1 MKIEEYRRFLELK
14 KMFAERAKGICE
26 FHPERYLDEF
36 VVMTGNGKLG
46 FEPLKVEHVE
56 YWDDCIYVMLGP
68 PDCSHEGSSEIKIP
82 LNWILDD
89 KLYEKKRA
97 EFKAEIEKR
106 IREKNDSYEKRKKR
120 EAYEKI
126 LETEQGRE
134 KEKRLKE
141 FDKKLG
147 KEKK

>member
-1 MKIEEYRRFLELK
+1 MKIEDYRRFLELK

-26 FHPERYLDEF
+26 FHPGRYLDEF
-36 VVMTGNGKLG
+36 VVMTRDGKLG

-89 KLYEKKRA
+89 ELYETKRA
-97 EFKAEIEKR
+97 EFKAEIEKC
-106 IREKNDSYEKRKKR
+106 IQEKNESYEKRKKR
-120 EAYEKI
+120 EAYEKE
-126 LETEQGRE
+126 LEKKQE
-134 KEKRLKE
+134 KEKEGRLKE

-147 KEKK
+147 KEKR